1 MQPDLTT
8 FEKLSNLTNLTE
20 MKIDLSKN
28 LNDLEGIV
36 WEKPEYSSRLVI
48 RCHELRVKKLSD
60 FDIEDLR
67 LMIGQN
73 IGMDYLIPLAIQK
86 LKEDIFAEGDFYEGD
101 LLQNVLCTKCE
112 FWIKHPEY
120 VPEINDIIAEALEKL
135 PNLDTI
141 ESIRTSIL
149 KAIAT
154 FKACNNI

>member
-1 MQPDLTT
+1 
-8 FEKLSNLTNLTE
+8 

-28 LNDLEGIV
+28 LNELEGIV
-36 WEKPEYSSRLVI
+36 WRKPEYSSHLVI

-60 FDIEDLR
+60 YDIEDLR

-149 KAIAT
+149 NAIET
-154 FKACNNI
+154 FKTCTVNI